1 MVFLISTLLAV
12 FIGRHLYE
20 IPFDSANVYRFF
32 LTQGEALPYGFSQY
46 VDVLMPLKTPWL
58 IHLQRVVLHSILINI
73 GLCLFNLLPLPPLDG
88 FHVVNQLVFKGKIY
102 MGGKPFRIMQGALM
116 ALMLFTDVVSDFVGK
131 AIYFVQGNV
140 LDIMLR
146 LVGI

>member
-1 MVFLISTLLAV
+1 
-12 FIGRHLYE
+12 
-20 IPFDSANVYRFF
+20 
-32 LTQGEALPYGFSQY
+32 
-46 VDVLMPLKTPWL
+46 
-58 IHLQRVVLHSILINI
+58 
-73 GLCLFNLLPLPPLDG
+73 
-88 FHVVNQLVFKGKIY
+88 
-102 MGGKPFRIMQGALM
+102 MGGKPFRIMQAALM